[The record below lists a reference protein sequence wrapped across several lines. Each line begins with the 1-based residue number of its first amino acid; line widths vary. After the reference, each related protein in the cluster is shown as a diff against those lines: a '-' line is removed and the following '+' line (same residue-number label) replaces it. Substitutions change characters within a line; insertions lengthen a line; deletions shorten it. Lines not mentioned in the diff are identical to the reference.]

1 MTFSDAIQAFLQ
13 AKLEEDTW
21 VVLPYELWTSD
32 MRAKFDPNAKI
43 AVKLLR
49 SLYKL
54 WQEHLA
60 QKLRSLG
67 AEAAPVHPSNWLF
80 WFKGELLVLS
90 ISVDDLS
97 LAGRADLHRASG
109 SICVNT
115 SRLSPKPRL
124 KMELGFLAE
133 TTLFIAVRVKQPLLL
148 TCAPLQNK

>member
-1 MTFSDAIQAFLQ
+1 MGSSAIRTLD
-13 AKLEEDTW
+13 LRHE
-21 VVLPYELWTSD
+21 
-32 MRAKFDPNAKI
+32 AKFDPNAKI